1 MWKRSTRL
9 LLLLAISGAYAR
21 GDIDRLD
28 PLAKPSTR
36 LGPGYVIALNVSI
49 NSLDE
54 ADLCGQFLLDE
65 EGNLQLKINDT
76 PLEKI
81 PLKGL
86 TATEARDRILAAIRR
101 FYVQEPQVRVGI
113 ARIPRIRVLVQGAT
127 FRNGS
132 LTLPEGSRLSDALA
146 ETGFLPSADLEHVQI
161 QRVEKDGTRATLTAD
176 FSKVLQ
182 GATDDQFNDPVL
194 QTGDRIHIPLLSVPV
209 VTPTIAVVGDVK
221 QPGTYPYKRGMKV
234 SDALQEAFGMLPSAD
249 RDRVILRRVR
259 DGSIMTVSG
268 ERALRNIPTDNL
280 PLQPDDTLVVATKD
294 SAQRYAVLGAV
305 PAPMTFDYKQPVTL
319 TKAITDAGGFRPDA
333 DRGAIVVMRNMLS
346 DPAKATSVVIDYN
359 RIARGQEPDFPL
371 MPGDVVQ
378 VPQRRRAPSPLLEI
392 GTFLLR
398 LLIL

>member
-1 MWKRSTRL
+1 MWKWSIGL
-9 LLLLAISGAYAR
+9 LLFFVLSGTHAWA
-21 GDIDRLD
+21 DIDRLD

-36 LGPGYVIALNVSI
+36 LGPGYVVALNVSV

-54 ADLCGQFLLDE
+54 TDLCGQFLLDE
-65 EGNLQLKINDT
+65 EGNLQLKIKDT

-86 TATEARDRILAAIRR
+86 TAAEARGRILAAIRR
-101 FYVQEPQVRVGI
+101 FYVQEPEVRVGI

-127 FRNGS
+127 FRNGT

-161 QRVEKDGTRATLTAD
+161 QRVEKDGARATLTAD

-182 GATDDQFNDPVL
+182 GTADDRFNDPVL
-194 QTGDRIHIPLLSVPV
+194 QTGDRISIPLSTIPV

-221 QPGTYPYKRGMKV
+221 QPGTYPYKRGMRV
-234 SDALQEAFGMLPSAD
+234 RDALQEAFGMLPSAD

-259 DGSIMTVSG
+259 DGSIMTVNG
-268 ERALRNIPTDNL
+268 ERALQNIPTDNL
-280 PLQPDDTLVVATKD
+280 PLQPDDTVVVATKD
-294 SAQRYAVLGAV
+294 SVRRYAVLGAV

-333 DRGAIVVMRNMLS
+333 DRGAIVVMRNMLG
-346 DPAKATSVVIDYN
+346 DPAKARSVVIDYN
-359 RIARGQEPDFPL
+359 RIARGQEPDFQL

-378 VPQRRRAPSPLLEI
+378 VPQRRRTPSPLLEI

-398 LLIL
+398 LLVL